1 MKRSVAAVLAI
12 AFLVLAAAWAI
23 WSYATGGFVRVLFAS
38 SGDATQSLDTLRGLL
53 ARWGRLAPLIYTLAV
68 VVEVLIAPIPGT
80 LLYAP
85 AGALFGAFLGGTL
98 SLAGNVIG
106 AGLACVIGR
115 ALGERLA
122 GRRFVGKDLGRY
134 RELVEKRGLW
144 VILLLRVN
152 PLTSSDVVSYA
163 AGVVGV
169 PVWQVVVG
177 TLIGMTPLCYLQ
189 SYLAQQIF
197 QVIPGAIY
205 WLVGVSLI
213 YVAALVIFLARRH

>member
-1 MKRSVAAVLAI
+1 MKWTRATVLAF
-12 AFLVLAAAWAI
+12 AFLVLAVIWAI
-23 WSYATGGFVRVLFAS
+23 WSYASGGFVRLLFAS
-38 SGDATQSLDTLRGLL
+38 AGDPAQSLETLRSLL

-85 AGALFGAFLGGTL
+85 AGALFGAFFGGTL

-115 ALGERLA
+115 VLGERLG
-122 GRRFVGKDLGRY
+122 GRKFVGKDLGRY

-144 VILLLRVN
+144 VIFLLRVN

-189 SYLAQQIF
+189 SYLAEQLFQI
-197 QVIPGAIY
+197 IPGAMY
-205 WLVGVSLI
+205 WLVGVGLI
-213 YVAALVIFLARRH
+213 YVVALILYLTRR

>member
-1 MKRSVAAVLAI
+1 MRRSRATVLAV
-12 AFLVLAAAWAI
+12 ACLVLAAVWAI
-23 WSYATGGFVRVLFAS
+23 WSYASGGFVRALFA
-38 SGDATQSLDTLRGLL
+38 GADDATQSLDALRGLL
-53 ARWGRLAPLIYTLAV
+53 ARWGRLAPLVYTLAV
-68 VVEVLIAPIPGT
+68 VVEVLVAPIPGT

-106 AGLACVIGR
+106 AGVACVIGR

-122 GRRFVGKDLGRY
+122 GRRFVGTDLTRY
-134 RELVEKRGLW
+134 RELVQARGVW

-189 SYLAQQIF
+189 SYLAQQLF
-197 QVIPGAIY
+197 QVIPGAMY
-205 WLVGVSLI
+205 WLIGVSVV
-213 YVAALVIFLARRH
+213 YVVALLIFLLRK

>member
-1 MKRSVAAVLAI
+1 MKRSRAAVI
-12 AFLVLAAAWAI
+12 AVGFLVLAAAWAI
-23 WSYATGGFVRVLFAS
+23 WSYAGGGFVRALFAS
-38 SGDATQSLDTLRGLL
+38 SGDTTQSLEALRSLL
-53 ARWGRLAPLIYTLAV
+53 ARWGRLAPIIYTLAV
-68 VVEVLIAPIPGT
+68 IVEVLIAPIPGT

-122 GRRFVGKDLGRY
+122 GRRFVGGDLGRY
-134 RELVEKRGLW
+134 RELVEKRGVW

-189 SYLAQQIF
+189 SYLAQQLF
-197 QVIPGAIY
+197 QVIPGAMY
-205 WLVGVSLI
+205 WLVGVSLV
-213 YVAALVIFLARRH
+213 YVAALIIFLVRR

>member
-1 MKRSVAAVLAI
+1 MKRSRITVLAV
-12 AFLVLAAAWAI
+12 AFLVLASTWAI
-23 WSYATGGFVRVLFAS
+23 WSYASGGFVRVLFT
-38 SGDATQSLDTLRGLL
+38 SGGDTTQSLEALRGLL

-68 VVEVLIAPIPGT
+68 VIEVLIAPIPGT

-106 AGLACVIGR
+106 AGIACVIGR

-122 GRRFVGKDLGRY
+122 GRKFVGNDLGRY
-134 RELVEKRGLW
+134 RELVEKRGIW
-144 VILLLRVN
+144 VIFLLRVN

-197 QVIPGAIY
+197 QVIPGAVY
-205 WLVGVSLI
+205 WLIGVSLI
-213 YVAALVIFLARRH
+213 YVAALVIFLARRN